1 MGNSTPG
8 GPPPGITTLNGIWFV
23 TNCFVRGMFQGFK
36 PSPCI
41 LVGFYQ
47 FRQFGSLLRI
57 RTDEIFSQRKGVGV
71 KYIFCFH
78 AII

>member
-8 GPPPGITTLNGIWFV
+8 GPPHGITALNGIWLFSM
-23 TNCFVRGMFQGFK
+23 CFVRGAFQGFK

-41 LVGFYQ
+41 LVSFYQ

-57 RTDEIFSQRKGVGV
+57 RTDGIFSQCKGVG
-71 KYIFCFH
+71 
-78 AII
+78 A